1 MVEGMRSRGGSVC
14 DGCGGAIPATMAACP
29 VCEPDV
35 VLSSGAGAA
44 GGGGQPWGSTAS
56 RRSVPLA
63 PALAVLRDAP
73 ALLLPPLLAVGGVAT
88 VGTYWLSR
96 VNVWPF
102 WLVEILLMLL
112 VIALTLAAG
121 IFALTFARAITVAG
135 VAHHFAGVHFPVATA
150 VRQVARRAVST
161 ISWTFMHGMTSL
173 VLAISLAMSRHELYQ
188 MQPGA
193 DGVKNSQ
200 YVWQVMFGEDAG
212 LARAMDRSA
221 ALVRAQLAG
230 SRRFSLLLALLVGGA
245 GIVWV
250 AILRASGAGLGL
262 GLPWLSS
269 LVVVSGAVA
278 VWATLADVID
288 TAAWRLAYTGQAPPP
303 FTRGQLGGDGLDL
316 PRADA

>member
-14 DGCGGAIPATMAACP
+14 DGCGGAIPATMGACP

-44 GGGGQPWGSTAS
+44 GGGRPWVSTVS

-63 PALAVLRDAP
+63 PALAVLREAP
-73 ALLLPPLLAVGGVAT
+73 ALLLPPLLAVGGVVT

-96 VNVWPF
+96 VDAWPF

-121 IFALTFARAITVAG
+121 IFALTFARAFTVAG
-135 VAHHFAGVHFPVATA
+135 VVNHFAGVGWPVATA
-150 VRQVARRAVST
+150 VREVARRSVSA
-161 ISWTFMHGMTSL
+161 ISWTFLHGMTSL
-173 VLAISLAMSRHELYQ
+173 MLAISLALSRHELYQ

-230 SRRFSLLLALLVGGA
+230 SRRFSLVLALLVGGA
-245 GIVWV
+245 GIAWV
-250 AILRASGAGLGL
+250 AILRVIGAGPGL